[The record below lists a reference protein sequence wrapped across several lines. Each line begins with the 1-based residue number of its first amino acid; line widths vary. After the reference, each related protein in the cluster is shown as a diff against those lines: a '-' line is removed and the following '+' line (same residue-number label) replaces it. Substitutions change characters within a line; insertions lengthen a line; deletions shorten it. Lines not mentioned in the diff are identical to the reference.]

1 MPKAIGCLRCRRGKP
16 FYTRDYDQ
24 IIIDGKDMEIIST
37 KVDNGSI
44 TLFADLQFCPW
55 CGERITLRKGG
66 RQK

>member
-1 MPKAIGCLRCRRGKP
+1 MYKAKGCLRCRSGKA

-24 IIIDGKDMEIIST
+24 IIIDGRDIELIST
-37 KVDNGSI
+37 KIECGKM

-66 RQK
+66 AE